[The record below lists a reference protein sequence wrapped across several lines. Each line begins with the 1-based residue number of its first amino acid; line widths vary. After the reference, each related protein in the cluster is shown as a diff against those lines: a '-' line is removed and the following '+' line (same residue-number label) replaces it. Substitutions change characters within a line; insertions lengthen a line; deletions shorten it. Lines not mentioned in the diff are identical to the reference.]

1 MARKT
6 QSQIFQAAEKSHWQY
21 WRLLIRNPK
30 FWEDLYILND
40 KLLLFLDC
48 AKAKS
53 EKFSGIAAHWF
64 YEYESL
70 EKRAA
75 DRWGITPIPTFAV
88 LLATKEQATVMHIR
102 ELENR
107 FASDSKEKPIPY
119 SPVRVIGYHPVG
131 DFLDLRLDLT
141 QPLYV
146 LIRQVEKEVTKLSR
160 PKERKRLDSLDL
172 ELAVYDLVKYE
183 KKSFTAAARGLK
195 KPASTVRSA
204 YLAALRKIGI
214 TQESKSQPKM
224 NPGPIEKCPNA
235 RCRSAEEPED
245 LCEAHKAFVDQ
256 DQVYLR
262 EYLAPDIASIEHAR
276 AKNQLAPFRTAA
288 RHAK

>member
-6 QSQIFQAAEKSHWQY
+6 RSQILQAAEKGHWQY
-21 WRLLIRNPK
+21 WRLVIRNPK

-48 AKAKS
+48 AKANS
-53 EKFSGIAAHWF
+53 EKFSGIAAHWLH
-64 YEYESL
+64 EYESL
-70 EKRAA
+70 KKRAE
-75 DRWGITPIPTFAV
+75 DRWGITPIPTLAV
-88 LLATKEQATVMHIR
+88 LLATTEQAAVTDIR
-102 ELENR
+102 ELENW
-107 FASDSKEKPIPY
+107 FGSDPKEKPSPY

-131 DFLDLRLDLT
+131 DFLDVRLDLT

-160 PKERKRLDSLDL
+160 PNKKKRLDSLDL
-172 ELAVYDLVKYE
+172 ELAVFDLVNYE

-204 YLAALRKIGI
+204 YLAALNKIGI

-224 NPGPIEKCPNA
+224 NPGPIKTCPNV
-235 RCRSAEEPED
+235 RCRSAEKPED
-245 LCEAHKAFVDQ
+245 FCGEHRTWAEQ
-256 DQVYLR
+256 DQVYQR
-262 EYLAPDIASIEHAR
+262 EYLAPDIGSIEHAR
-276 AKNQLAPFRTAA
+276 AK
-288 RHAK
+288 H